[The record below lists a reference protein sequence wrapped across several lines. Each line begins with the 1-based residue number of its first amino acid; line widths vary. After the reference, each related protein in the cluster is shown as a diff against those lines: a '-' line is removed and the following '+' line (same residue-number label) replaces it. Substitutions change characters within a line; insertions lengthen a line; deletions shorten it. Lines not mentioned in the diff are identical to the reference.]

1 MLMFVT
7 VVPSQEAAAQYEPGS
22 KPGTGVRSRT
32 GTGTG
37 DLWFGLPWEERQTT
51 SRRRSGRVVNRAG
64 GGLPGGVVNRTIKLA
79 GNKPPTSTGSSGG
92 VVSRTGGGEEIPSLW
107 FGPWEERPTTS
118 LRRRGGGLPG
128 GVVNRTA
135 GGLPGGVVNRTGGGL
150 PGGVVNRTAG
160 GLPGGVVNRTAGGLP
175 GGVVNRTGGGL
186 PGGVVNR
193 TGGGL
198 PGGVVNRTGG
208 EEIPSLFPI
217 SFGGNPTGATIVKE
231 GSQRRRAVYYSW
243 RGGCYTQDRA
253 RNWHQVDAGF
263 C

>member
-1 MLMFVT
+1 MIRSIGVVAMLMFVT

-64 GGLPGGVVNRTIKLA
+64 GGLPGGVVNRTGGGLPGGVVNRTIKLA
-79 GNKPPTSTGSSGG
+79 GNKPPVSTGSSGG

-135 GGLPGGVVNRTGGGL
+135 GGLPGGVVNRTG
-150 PGGVVNRTAG
+150 
-160 GLPGGVVNRTAGGLP
+160 GGLP